1 MAAGTLAVAASPALD
16 PRWSWAG
23 TIRQATNQLALAT
36 PPPRRHVALMPNYL
50 VEEDLARGILIC
62 PYEGDGQVAQSYH
75 LVWPKRDRIKPAV
88 RKFRDWL
95 AGQVEGEDPYP
106 R

>member
-1 MAAGTLAVAASPALD
+1 L
-16 PRWSWAG
+16 
-23 TIRQATNQLALAT
+23 
-36 PPPRRHVALMPNYL
+36 
-50 VEEDLARGILIC
+50 ERGILIC